1 LRALHLPLLFALT
14 LGGCGERGVPPSAG
28 APKSAS
34 LPADAASALVVT
46 PAVKALAASV
56 GTAPALASTAAPV
69 AAAAPEPEPS
79 IVLAAGG
86 DVNFGRECGQAIL
99 KDVGYAPFA
108 GLSEAWTSADARFVN
123 LESQLSDQGGLTQS
137 PSHRLIFT
145 GPPGGADVL
154 ASAKVSLVST
164 ANNHAWDFGKS
175 ALFETIANLERA
187 QVPFAG
193 TGRDA
198 EQAYRPVVLRVKD
211 RTIAL
216 FAVTHVWNQP
226 PFEAHEGKDFVAW
239 ANVDKLKAGIEQARR
254 DYDFV
259 LVSYHGGEE
268 YVDAPVERTRRFA
281 KAVMALGVDAF
292 IGHHPHVPQ
301 GVGWS
306 AGRPIVYS
314 LGNLVFAGHDDRPWT
329 KQSFFAR
336 ITLRKGERAQLAA
349 CPYALDG
356 HRPRS
361 LDKQREALA
370 IERFRLHLLGTS
382 MSVGGS
388 NVEKTDEQGCLRVTE
403 KPAVAKPAR
412 EKGVAQKLAAQP
424 SLSSS
429 N

>member
-1 LRALHLPLLFALT
+1 
-14 LGGCGERGVPPSAG
+14 
-28 APKSAS
+28 
-34 LPADAASALVVT
+34 
-46 PAVKALAASV
+46 
-56 GTAPALASTAAPV
+56 
-69 AAAAPEPEPS
+69 
-79 IVLAAGG
+79 VLAAGG

-99 KDVGYAPFA
+99 KDLGYAPFA
-108 GLSEAWTSADARFVN
+108 GLGEAWTSADARFVN

-154 ASAKVSLVST
+154 SRAKVSFVST
-164 ANNHAWDFGKS
+164 ANNHAWDFGKG
-175 ALFETIANLERA
+175 ALFETMANLDRA
-187 QVPFAG
+187 EVPFAG
-193 TGRDA
+193 TGRNV
-198 EQAYRPVVLRVKD
+198 EQAYLPAVVRVKG
-211 RTIAL
+211 RTLAL

-226 PFEAHEGKDFVAW
+226 PFDGHEGKDFVAW
-239 ANVDKLKAGIEQARR
+239 ASLNRLKANIEQARR

-268 YVDAPVERTRRFA
+268 YVHAPVERTRRFA
-281 KAVMALGVDAF
+281 RAVMALGVDVF

-301 GVGWS
+301 GVGWMG
-306 AGRPIVYS
+306 ARPVLYS

-336 ITLRKGERAQLAA
+336 ITLRKGQPLELAA

-361 LDKQREALA
+361 LAPDREALA

-382 MSVGGS
+382 ASVGGV
-388 NVEKTDEQGCLRVTE
+388 NVEAPDEQGCLRVTP
-403 KPAVAKPAR
+403 KPAKP
-412 EKGVAQKLAAQP
+412 LALAQP